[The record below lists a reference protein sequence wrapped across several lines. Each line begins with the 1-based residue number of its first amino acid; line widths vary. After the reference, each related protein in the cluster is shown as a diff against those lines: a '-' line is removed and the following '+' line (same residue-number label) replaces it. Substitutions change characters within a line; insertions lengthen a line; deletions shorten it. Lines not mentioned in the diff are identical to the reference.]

1 MQTESIIFDMDGTLW
16 DSSES
21 VAKAWNEVLDS
32 FPEVSIRVTAEDI
45 QSVMGQTMDVIA
57 DRFFGRENHSRSME
71 IMNACADHENSY
83 LLRSGGRLYD
93 NLEQTLAKLAESHRL
108 FIVSNCQRGYI
119 EAFLEHYQLGKYF
132 KGHICWGDNLLQKGE
147 NIRLI
152 MDKNGITDALYV
164 GDTQG
169 DCDSAYYAGARF
181 AHAAYGFGTADR
193 FDLKLERFDSLP
205 EMLILR
211 KR

>member
-21 VAKAWNEVLDS
+21 VAKAWNEALDS
-32 FPEVSIRVTAEDI
+32 FPEVTVRFTAADI

-57 DRFFGRENHSRSME
+57 DKFFGKDDHSRSME
-71 IMNACADHENSY
+71 IMTACGDHENGY
-83 LLRSGGRLYD
+83 LLRHGGRLYD
-93 NLEQTLAKLAESHRL
+93 NLEQTLAKLSDKHRL
-108 FIVSNCQRGYI
+108 FIVSNCQSGYI
-119 EAFLEHYQLGKYF
+119 EAFLEHYKLGKYF
-132 KGHICWGDNLLQKGE
+132 KGHICWGDNMLQKGE

-152 MDKNGITDALYV
+152 MDKNNITDALYV

-181 AHAAYGFGTADR
+181 AYASYGFGTADR
-193 FDLKLERFDSLP
+193 FDIMLERFDSLP
-205 EMLILR
+205 NFLE
-211 KR
+211 